1 MTPQSEPVRVEKD
14 SGQDGTIVNP
24 GAKEGRDTSVG
35 DEGDDA
41 NELRFDEETRL
52 IREQSQRPETD

>member
-1 MTPQSEPVRVEKD
+1 MSDHEGSNE
-14 SGQDGTIVNP
+14 GTIINP
-24 GAKEGRDTSVG
+24 GHHEGNPGHDEDKDTSVG

-41 NELRFDEETRL
+41 NELRFDEEQRL